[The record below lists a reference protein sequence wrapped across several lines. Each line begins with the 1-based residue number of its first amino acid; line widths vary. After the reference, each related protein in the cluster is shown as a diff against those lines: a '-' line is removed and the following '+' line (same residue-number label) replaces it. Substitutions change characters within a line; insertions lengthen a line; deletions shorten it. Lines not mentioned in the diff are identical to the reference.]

1 MNIKDSHKISNT
13 SCCLAI
19 FKKYIFF
26 DKIVYTPMKRLV
38 LKSFYIFKIWKNKLH
53 SGWAAVGR
61 KPGQAEGNRPAFA
74 ACYCTH
80 TIATPAPASET
91 GVRHH
96 DHDWCARYKT
106 RRSILLGLLNPH
118 CSYLH
123 RGGCTFDLPIAQFGL
138 IVALIISLIM
148 ASHAVFGKAWS
159 VERSCSI
166 ICLPSEVEGRTEV
179 FKKSFSSCSP

>member
-1 MNIKDSHKISNT
+1 
-13 SCCLAI
+13 
-19 FKKYIFF
+19 
-26 DKIVYTPMKRLV
+26 MKRLV

-53 SGWAAVGR
+53 AGWAAVGR
-61 KPGQAEGNRPAFA
+61 KPGQAEGNRPVFA
-74 ACYCTH
+74 AGHCVCVTH

-96 DHDWCARYKT
+96 QHGSCARYKS
-106 RRSILLGLLNPH
+106 RRSILLGMLNPH

-148 ASHAVFGKAWS
+148 ASHAVFGQAWS
-159 VERSCSI
+159 LERSCSI
-166 ICLPSEVEGRTEV
+166 ICLPSEVEGGTEV